1 MNKTKVNSKTIADIS
16 SICQPESALVKYS
29 DVNLIKEKFIDY
41 ISISNC
47 LNPELAEY
55 GFKC

>member
-1 MNKTKVNSKTIADIS
+1 VNSKTIADIS